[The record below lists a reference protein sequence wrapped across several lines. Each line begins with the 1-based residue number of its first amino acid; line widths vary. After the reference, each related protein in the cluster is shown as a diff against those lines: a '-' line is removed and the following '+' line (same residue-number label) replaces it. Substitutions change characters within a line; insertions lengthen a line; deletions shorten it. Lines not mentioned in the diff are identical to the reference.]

1 MGPPGKRKLSCA
13 KTNRWFY
20 DEINWLLACFSG
32 VRCCTSGL
40 TSGMKPIQ
48 RRWSSWLMPR
58 KSSIW
63 QHSGA
68 MEQRHR
74 LTDRTFGG
82 ISRVRE
88 TQYTYLIVYCT
99 TKLIWKL
106 QSITPT
112 LQVLHVFALMHLLG
126 FAFAPNIQDFH
137 DNRLFIHGIS

>member
-1 MGPPGKRKLSCA
+1 MRPPGKRKLSCA

-20 DEINWLLACFSG
+20 DEINWFLACFSG

-82 ISRVRE
+82 HQPRTGDSIHVLDSLLYHE
-88 TQYTYLIVYCT
+88 TDLEITEHYTDT
-99 TKLIWKL
+99 
-106 QSITPT
+106 
-112 LQVLHVFALMHLLG
+112 AG
-126 FAFAPNIQDFH
+126 FTCFRANAFARIRFCTKYTG
-137 DNRLFIHGIS
+137 LS